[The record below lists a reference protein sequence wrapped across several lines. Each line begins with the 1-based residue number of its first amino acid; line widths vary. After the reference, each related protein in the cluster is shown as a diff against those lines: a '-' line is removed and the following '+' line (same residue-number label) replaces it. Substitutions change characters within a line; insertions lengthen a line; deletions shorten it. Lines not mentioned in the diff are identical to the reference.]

1 MEKQY
6 YTPKIEHF
14 HVGFRYEHFEDWDV
28 PNKEKEWHKQVYGKN
43 GTNWEQMDYVDDSTI
58 ANGRIRVKSLDHDD
72 IIEAGWE
79 LLDEDP
85 KNIQFFTL
93 RNFILHIE
101 SGRVLISIVGSIGLF
116 RGRVKNYN
124 EFIKLM
130 DMLGIKKEAPTKEEL
145 AEDSWF
151 ERNGLV

>member
-6 YTPKIEHF
+6 YTPKIEEF
-14 HVGFRYEHFEDWDV
+14 HPNFRYEVHWGDG
-28 PNKEKEWHKQVYGKN
+28 NYIKN
-43 GTNWEQMDYVDDSTI
+43 TFGVRGATI
-58 ANGRIRVKSLDHDD
+58 IGIENVINNDLVRVKSLDHED

-79 LLDEDP
+79 QIDEDP
-85 KNIQFFTL
+85 NNIQFFKL

>member
-58 ANGRIRVKSLDHDD
+58 ANGRIRVKSLDNDD

-79 LLDEDP
+79 ESTTSFSESRQYYSLGEYECFLEDGEIFISYEWAEDENRIFKGKVPNYNKLLDVMEMLE
-85 KNIQFFTL
+85 I
-93 RNFILHIE
+93 RNN
-101 SGRVLISIVGSIGLF
+101 
-116 RGRVKNYN
+116 K
-124 EFIKLM
+124 
-130 DMLGIKKEAPTKEEL
+130 
-145 AEDSWF
+145 
-151 ERNGLV
+151 